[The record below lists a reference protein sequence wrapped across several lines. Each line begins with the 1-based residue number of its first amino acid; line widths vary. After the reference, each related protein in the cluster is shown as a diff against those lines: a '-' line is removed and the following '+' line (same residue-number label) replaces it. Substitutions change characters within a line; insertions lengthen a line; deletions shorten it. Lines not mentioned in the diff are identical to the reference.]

1 MIIGTD
7 FSTYP
12 HTHYGFF
19 HPVIFK
25 IFISR
30 FSRRSS
36 SSSYPSVSTL
46 FFSASS
52 YFILSINSFF
62 VIFLPVLTFF
72 PVRCHLDL
80 IYYILLPFP
89 PSGPTFGFFHKTFL
103 CTLQVQTLFFHT
115 SANGVLFH
123 WMFLRSF
130 HNSPYLIFPSVFL
143 CFVQHIFDTYFPI
156 SAPEAFCNTLD
167 LH

>member
-1 MIIGTD
+1 MD

-12 HTHYGFF
+12 HTHDGFF

-46 FFSASS
+46 FFSAIS
-52 YFILSINSFF
+52 YFILSISSFF

-80 IYYILLPFP
+80 IYYILLPFSP
-89 PSGPTFGFFHKTFL
+89 QVLLLFFSTKLFCVHSKFKL
-103 CTLQVQTLFFHT
+103 CSFLQVLTVFSSTGCFF
-115 SANGVLFH
+115 VLFTIV
-123 WMFLRSF
+123 L
-130 HNSPYLIFPSVFL
+130 
-143 CFVQHIFDTYFPI
+143 T
-156 SAPEAFCNTLD
+156 
-167 LH
+167 